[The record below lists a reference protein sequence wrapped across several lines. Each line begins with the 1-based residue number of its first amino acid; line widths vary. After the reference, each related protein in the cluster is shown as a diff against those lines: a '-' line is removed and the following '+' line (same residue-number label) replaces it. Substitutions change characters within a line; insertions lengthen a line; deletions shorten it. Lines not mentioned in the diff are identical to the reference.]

1 MKKSLILISIL
12 CLLISN
18 TSFTNVQAQTITS
31 NTSNNSSLGSTVATA
46 SANTSENNS
55 DSGNST
61 ESDANTTT
69 DTEKTS
75 DTTDTA
81 TPQEDLKPLNVGDK
95 PSINSQSA
103 VVMEAST
110 GAILYAK
117 NMHDKHYPASIT
129 KILTTLVALENSS
142 PGEVVTFSKNA
153 IYDVD
158 LDSSRIGID
167 VGEKLTMEQSLYAV
181 MLESANE
188 VAYGVAEH
196 IAGSVPAFTAL
207 MNKTAKNLGCVDSN
221 FVNPH
226 GLPDENHYTSAYDMA
241 LISRAAIN
249 NETFRKITGTKT
261 YAIPPTNIQSET
273 RYLANHHKMVKGS
286 ISYDGVIGGKTGYTS
301 KAKYTLVTFAK
312 RNGMTL
318 ISVIM
323 CCDSITDEY
332 ADTKALLNY
341 GFENYSLYNISQEID
356 PNNGDT
362 DSMFTKYA
370 PLFSRKTSSLKLSTE
385 GSVVLPKGIS
395 FDKAEKTISYK
406 PVAEL
411 NDGSNVI
418 GTMNFTYKNIF
429 VGYADIL
436 YNKASSPFMLNN
448 TFIPETPKTIVTKG
462 VQMPSDSDN
471 NHRLRFIIISII
483 VVVILISAI
492 CYLLFVELPYRK
504 RRNAYTAK
512 KKRSGSHRR
521 NNY

>member
-1 MKKSLILISIL
+1 MKRSFLLISVL

-18 TSFTNVQAQTITS
+18 TSFTSVQAQTIS
-31 NTSNNSSLGSTVATA
+31 ANINNNTTDVSTVLTS
-46 SANTSENNS
+46 SANTSDKNS
-55 DSGNST
+55 DS
-61 ESDANTTT
+61 SDNKETDNNTSPNTDKITNTTANQ
-69 DTEKTS
+69 KN
-75 DTTDTA
+75 
-81 TPQEDLKPLNVGDK
+81 LLPLNIGDK
-95 PSINSQSA
+95 PSINSKSA

-117 NMHDKHYPASIT
+117 NMHDKHFPASIT

-196 IAGSVPAFTAL
+196 VAGSVPAFTAL

-249 NETFRKITGTKT
+249 NESFRKITGTKT

-362 DSMFTKYA
+362 DAMFTKYA

-395 FDKAEKTISYK
+395 FSKAEKNISYK
-406 PVAEL
+406 QVSEL
-411 NDGSNVI
+411 KDGSNVI
-418 GTMNFTYKNIF
+418 GSMNYTYKNIF

-436 YNKASSPFMLNN
+436 YNKSSSPYELNN

-462 VQMPSDSDN
+462 VQMPSDTDN
-471 NHRLRFIIISII
+471 NHRLRLIIISII
-483 VVVILISAI
+483 VIVILISVT

-504 RRNAYTAK
+504 RRNAYTK
-512 KKRSGSHRR
+512 KKRSGNHHK
-521 NNY
+521 NNF